1 MILVLFVVGAI
12 VSNRNTSTEE
22 PNDVIREISSEETY
36 IKDTQENHQKNNQSN
51 HRNNHEETMEQ
62 EGKFAMHFIDVGQGD
77 ATLVECDGEYMLIDA
92 GDVNKGTTVQLY
104 LTKQNVP
111 KLNYVV
117 GTHPDADHI
126 GGMDVILTK
135 YDCDTILM
143 TDKTSDSKAYREV
156 MDVIEYRNYKVTVPK
171 TGDTFWLGSARCTVL
186 GPVKKNNDDN
196 NSSIVL
202 KIEYGNTS
210 FLLSG
215 DAEEDEEQ
223 EIIDSGADLNADVYH
238 AGHHGSRTASS
249 EEWNRLI
256 SPNAVVI
263 SCGAGNSYG
272 HPHEETLAAFRQMG
286 VDVYRTDEQGSII
299 VSSDG
304 EQLTWSCDAVQMQT
318 AAENETEE
326 TSGNTT
332 YIVNTNTGK
341 FHYPSCSSVSDIKP
355 ENKNKVSGTRE
366 EMIEMG
372 YDACKKCNP

>member
-1 MILVLFVVGAI
+1 MLFVVGAI

-36 IKDTQENHQKNNQSN
+36 IKDTQENHQENNQSN

-171 TGDTFWLGSARCTVL
+171 TGDTFRLGSALCTVL
-186 GPVKKNNDDN
+186 GPVKNNNDDN

-202 KIEYGNTS
+202 KIQYGDTS

-223 EIIDSGADLNADVYH
+223 EIIDSGADLKADVYH

-249 EEWNRLI
+249 AEWNQFI
-256 SPNAVVI
+256 SPDAVVI
-263 SCGAGNSYG
+263 SCGAGNAYG

-286 VDVYRTDEQGSII
+286 VDVYRTDEQGSIV

-304 EQLTWSCDAVQMQT
+304 KQLTWNCDAVQTQT
-318 AAENETEE
+318 VVEHESEE
-326 TSGNTT
+326 ISSDTT
-332 YIVNTNTGK
+332 YIVNRNTRK
-341 FHYPSCSSVSDIKP
+341 FHNPSCSSVSDIKP
-355 ENKNKVSGTRE
+355 ENKMEVIATRE
-366 EMIEMG
+366 EMIDMG
-372 YDACKKCNP
+372 YDTCKKCNP

>member
-36 IKDTQENHQKNNQSN
+36 IKDTQENHQENNQSN

-202 KIEYGNTS
+202 KIDYGNTS

-238 AGHHGSRTASS
+238 VGHHGSRTASS